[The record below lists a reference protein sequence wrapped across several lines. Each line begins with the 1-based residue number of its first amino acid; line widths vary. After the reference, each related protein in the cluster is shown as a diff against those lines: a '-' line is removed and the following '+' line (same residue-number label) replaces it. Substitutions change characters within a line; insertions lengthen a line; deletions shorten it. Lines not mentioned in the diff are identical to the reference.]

1 MYLDRIS
8 FKLVDSVI
16 VMNTFIYITDEGLM
30 VILWI
35 KRRTIFKGK
44 FQASIGYRTLGVF
57 QYRDVQ

>member
-16 VMNTFIYITDEGLM
+16 VMNTVIYIPDEGLM

-35 KRRTIFKGK
+35 ERRTIFKGK
-44 FQASIGYRTLGVF
+44 FQA
-57 QYRDVQ
+57 